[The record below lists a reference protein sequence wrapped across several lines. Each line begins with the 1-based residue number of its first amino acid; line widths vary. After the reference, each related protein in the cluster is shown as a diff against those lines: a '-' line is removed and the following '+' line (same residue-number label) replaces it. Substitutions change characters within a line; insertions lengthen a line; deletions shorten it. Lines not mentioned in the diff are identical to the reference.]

1 MVQELGF
8 PREES
13 SLALKVTNNN
23 LEEAAELI
31 IMGNDLPTLQVMAAS
46 VAVD

>member
-1 MVQELGF
+1 MVTNLGF

-13 SLALKVTNNN
+13 SLALKICKND

-31 IMGNDLPTLQVMAAS
+31 IMGNDLPTLQAMAAS